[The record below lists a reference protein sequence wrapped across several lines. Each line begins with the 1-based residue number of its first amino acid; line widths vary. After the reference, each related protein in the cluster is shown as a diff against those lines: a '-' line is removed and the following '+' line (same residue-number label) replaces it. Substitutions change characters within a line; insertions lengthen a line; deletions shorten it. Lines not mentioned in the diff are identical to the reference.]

1 MTDAP
6 RVWAT
11 TAFRLALAYAA
22 AFALIAIATAAY
34 AIWRTGEAGRAE
46 IERTLG
52 EEVATLRAHYD
63 RSGLPRL
70 REVVAERA
78 AAPGPSL
85 YLLLDAEGMKL
96 AGNLTHR
103 PAELSGQSTR
113 GVFRYMG
120 DTVKPGRLAAGV
132 ALAVPG
138 GPVLIVGHDIES
150 TRRMVDHVRQI
161 FLGGLGLLAL
171 LGIGGGLIL
180 GRRLLRR
187 VDTMTAASRAIM
199 AGDLSGRLPRTESN
213 DELDRLAAGL
223 NDMLARIDTLMTELR
238 QVTDNIAHDLR
249 TPLNR
254 LRLGAEAALAD
265 PRGSEAWR
273 EGLER
278 TIREAD
284 AVIGVFNALLSI
296 ARLEAGALA
305 GEAKP
310 LDAAAAARDVV
321 ELYEPLAEEQGV
333 ALVVAAPGPA
343 MIRGHRE
350 LIGQAV
356 ANLIDNALK
365 YGAGAP
371 NGRGR
376 ADRIEVAVARRE
388 GSIEIAVADNGPGI
402 PAADRARVLG
412 RFVRLEASRSKP
424 GSGLGLSLVAAVARV
439 HGGSL
444 ELEDNAPGLRVIL
457 RLPAA
462 DAGPVESRKDKGSG
476 GAA

>member
-1 MTDAP
+1 MTEAR
-6 RVWAT
+6 RVWTT

-22 AFALIAIATAAY
+22 AFAVIAVLTAVY
-34 AIWRTGEAGRAE
+34 AIWRTGEAGRTE
-46 IERTLG
+46 VERSLG
-52 EEVATLRAHYD
+52 EEVATLRTHYD
-63 RSGLPRL
+63 HSGLPRL
-70 REVVAERA
+70 REVVAERSVT
-78 AAPGPSL
+78 PGPNL

-103 PAELSGQSTR
+103 PAELTGQSTR

-120 DTVKPGRLAAGV
+120 DARHPGRLAAGV

-138 GPVLIVGHDIES
+138 GPVLIVGHDLEG

-161 FLGGLGLLAL
+161 FLAGLGLLAL
-171 LGIGGGLIL
+171 VGIGGGLIF

-199 AGDLSGRLPRTESN
+199 AGDLSGRLPRSGSD

-223 NDMLARIDTLMTELR
+223 NEMLARIDTLMTELR

-254 LRLGAEAALAD
+254 LRLGAETALAD
-265 PRGSEAWR
+265 PRGSAAWR

-278 TIREAD
+278 TIRDAD
-284 AVIGVFNALLSI
+284 AVISVFNALLSI

-305 GEAKP
+305 GTATP
-310 LDAAAAARDVV
+310 VDAAAAARDAA

-333 ALVVAAPGPA
+333 QIVVDAPAPS
-343 MIRGHRE
+343 MLRGHRE

-365 YGAGAP
+365 YGAGGDKGQGGASRVTISVAQH
-371 NGRGR
+371 NGT
-376 ADRIEVAVARRE
+376 
-388 GSIEIAVADNGPGI
+388 IEIAVADNGPGI
-402 PAADRARVLG
+402 PEADRARVLG

-444 ELEDNAPGLRVIL
+444 ALEDNAPGLRVVL

-462 DAGPVESRKDKGSG
+462 NTGMVDAGDKRSRGTP
-476 GAA
+476 